1 MFHGVCTVE
10 IPTLHDIENAA
21 KLLKT
26 RIKHTPL
33 IRSEFLSEITNGCVY
48 LKLENLQKTGAFK
61 IRGAFTALSRLEQE
75 GDSKGVITASS
86 GNHGQAVGLAAAE
99 LGINATI
106 VVPEHVSKSKLE
118 KIEQFDVTVI
128 KRGSYE
134 EVEPLAKKLAHDK
147 NLTYV
152 SGYNHPDIIA
162 GQGTVALEILKAEP
176 ETDAIIVPVGGG
188 GLVSGIAIAAKGL
201 NPEIQIIGVQAE
213 ASPMVYHCWK
223 SNEFIEVNEEETVA
237 SGLMGGIQ
245 EGSITLSIMR
255 DKLDDMI
262 LVEEGTITHALK
274 ILYEAEG
281 QRVEGAAAV
290 AVAGILKDPERFRG
304 ENIVA
309 VLSGGNIEESTFQQL
324 IRDTSS

>member
-1 MFHGVCTVE
+1 ME
-10 IPTLHDIENAA
+10 IPTLRDIQNAA

-33 IRSEFLSEITNGCVY
+33 VRSEFLSEVANGSVY

-61 IRGAFTALSRLEQE
+61 IRGAFTALSRLEQK

-106 VVPEHVSKSKLE
+106 VVPEHVSKSKLK
-118 KIEQFDVTVI
+118 KIKQFDVNVI

-134 EVEPLAKKLAHDK
+134 EVEPLAKQLAQDK
-147 NLTYV
+147 ELTYV
-152 SGYNHPDIIA
+152 SPYNHPDIIA
-162 GQGTVALEILKAEP
+162 GQGTVALEILEEEP
-176 ETDAIIVPVGGG
+176 DTDAIIVPVGGG
-188 GLVSGIAIAAKGL
+188 GLISGIAIAAKGL
-201 NPEIQIIGVQAE
+201 KPEIQIIGVQAE

-223 SNEFIEVNEEETVA
+223 SNEFVKVQENETVA

-245 EGSITLSIMR
+245 EDSITLSIMR
-255 DKLDDMI
+255 DNVDDMI
-262 LVEEGTITHALK
+262 LVEEGTILHALK
-274 ILYEAEG
+274 ILYESEG

-290 AVAGILKDPERFRG
+290 AVAAILKNPTRFRG
-304 ENIVA
+304 KKVVA
-309 VLSGGNIEESTFQQL
+309 VLTGGNIEESMFQQL

>member
-1 MFHGVCTVE
+1 ME
-10 IPTLHDIENAA
+10 IPTLRDIENAA

-33 IRSEFLSEITNGCVY
+33 VRSEFLSEVANGSVY

-61 IRGAFTALSRLEQE
+61 IRGAFTALSRLEQK
-75 GDSKGVITASS
+75 GGSKGVITASS

-118 KIEQFDVTVI
+118 KIKQFDVTVI

-134 EVEPLAKKLAHDK
+134 EVEPLAKQLAHDRE
-147 NLTYV
+147 LTYV
-152 SGYNHPDIIA
+152 SPYNHPDIIA
-162 GQGTVALEILKAEP
+162 GQGTVALEVLEAKP

-188 GLVSGIAIAAKGL
+188 GLISGIAIAAKGL
-201 NPEIQIIGVQAE
+201 KPEIQIIGVQAE

-223 SNEFIEVNEEETVA
+223 SNEFVEVQEKETVA

-245 EGSITLSIMR
+245 EASITLSIMR
-255 DKLDDMI
+255 NNVDDMI
-262 LVEEGTITHALK
+262 LVEESTIVHALK
-274 ILYEAEG
+274 ILYEAER

-290 AVAGILKDPERFRG
+290 GVAAILKNPTRFRG
-304 ENIVA
+304 KNVVA
-309 VLSGGNIEESTFQQL
+309 VLTGGNIEESTFQQL
-324 IRDTSS
+324 IRDTSG